1 MTTNNAKTGGGWGKK
16 RILSALVLAM
26 KANLNYQK
34 NGRNI
39 YYFIY
44 LFIYYYFF
52 FFYSC
57 LKSFLTSVV
66 WLPFRCLL
74 DGYAR
79 VSKTLLHKEVI
90 FYAGG
95 I

>member
-44 LFIYYYFF
+44 LFIYLLSFF
-52 FFYSC
+52 LFM
-57 LKSFLTSVV
+57 
-66 WLPFRCLL
+66 
-74 DGYAR
+74 
-79 VSKTLLHKEVI
+79 SKILSN
-90 FYAGG
+90 
-95 I
+95 